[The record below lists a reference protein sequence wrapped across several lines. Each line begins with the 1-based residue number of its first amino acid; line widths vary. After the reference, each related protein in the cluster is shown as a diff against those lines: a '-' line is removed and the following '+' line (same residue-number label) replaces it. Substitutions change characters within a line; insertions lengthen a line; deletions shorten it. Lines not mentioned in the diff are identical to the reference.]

1 MTETRTPSRRGR
13 GLKWALA
20 LSLALNLLILGF
32 VGGAA
37 WRFAGPGAGDRRWAP
52 APVIS
57 GILYVRALPREAQRE
72 LGREVRKQTA
82 DLPNRR
88 ERRAAFRQMLT
99 LLRAQDFDAEA
110 ARAILSQQAA
120 EASRVQA
127 VAQDGWL
134 DIVMGMSVAERAEVA
149 DRLERG
155 LKRRHDK
162 GPDDRR

>member
-1 MTETRTPSRRGR
+1 MTETKTPGRRGR

-32 VGGAA
+32 VGGTA
-37 WRFAGPGAGDRRWAP
+37 WRFAGPGAGDRHWMP
-52 APVIS
+52 PPVVS
-57 GILYVRALPREAQRE
+57 GILYVRALPREAQKR

-88 ERRAAFRQMLT
+88 ERRAEFREILA
-99 LLRAQDFDAEA
+99 LLRADTFDADA
-110 ARAILSQQAA
+110 ARAILERQADA
-120 EASRVQA
+120 GGRVQA
-127 VAQDGWL
+127 TAQAGWL
-134 DIVMGMSVAERAEVA
+134 AIVSDMNTDERADVA

-162 GPDDRR
+162 EPDRR